1 MPTILGPD
9 GQPIDL
15 AQLRE
20 PQLAAVRHMATEL
33 DMHPARGLTP
43 ARLAALLQEGEA
55 GDLVSTLELADDI
68 EERDGH
74 VYAELAKRKLAVA
87 SLEWTVQPPKGASA
101 DEQKL
106 ADAVIDWLQSWPEF
120 PDVLLGM
127 MDAVLKGFGMHEL
140 VWVPDGKLLRPTAT
154 FAPSRWFTTGPD
166 RRSLML
172 RSLQPTTPDPA
183 TGLSPKGAQ
192 PLLPYAWLQHVHPAR
207 SGYLTRN
214 GLVRVLAWPYL
225 FKHYSV
231 RDLAEFLEIFGIP
244 TRLGRYPA
252 GASDREKNT
261 LLQAVVGIGH
271 NAAGIIPQGMAIDF
285 MEAAQGTEGPFTAM
299 WDRMDAV
306 ESKVILGQTLTAGEG
321 RHGTQALGQVH
332 NEVRHDIRD
341 ADARQVEQTINGQ
354 LIAAWCAIN
363 WPGADMRRL
372 PRWKLDTG
380 DAEDLKAYA
389 ENLPKLAGAGLRIG
403 VAWVHERLRIP
414 QAEADE
420 PVITAPAPPP
430 MPAAPGPA
438 GAAGRMG
445 ADDPADDEGDDAAG
459 ARGRAALAAQPGA
472 APRDAIDDIV
482 DQAVAEWRPQLGP
495 LVAPL
500 LAEIDKAVA
509 AGESLAAFASRLPQ
523 IVQATDHAPLAEQ
536 LARAAFVARLAGD
549 ADAEI

>member
-1 MPTILGPD
+1 MPSILGPD

-15 AQLRE
+15 GLLRE

-43 ARLAALLQEGEA
+43 ARLARVMLDAEV
-55 GDLVSTLELADDI
+55 GDIVGQLELADDI

-74 VYAELAKRKLAVA
+74 AYAELAKRKLAVA
-87 SLEWTVQPPKGASA
+87 SLEWSIQPPPNASA

-106 ADAVIDWLQSWPEF
+106 AEAVREWLQSWPEF
-120 PDVLLGM
+120 PDLLLGM
-127 MDAVLKGFGMHEL
+127 MDAVLKGFAMHEL
-140 VWVPDGKLLRPTAT
+140 VWRPDGKLLRPTAT

-166 RRSLML
+166 RRTLML
-172 RSLQPTTPDPA
+172 RSLKPTVPDAA
-183 TGLSPKGAQ
+183 TGLAPKGAQ

-252 GASDREKNT
+252 GASPTEKNT

-285 MEAAQGTEGPFTAM
+285 MEAAAGTEGPFTAM

-321 RHGTQALGQVH
+321 RHGTQALGTVH

-354 LIAAWCAIN
+354 LIRAWCAIN

-372 PRWKLDTG
+372 PRWTLDTG
-380 DAEDLKAYA
+380 EPDDLEAYA
-389 ENLPKLAGAGLRIG
+389 ENLPKLAGAGMRIA
-403 VAWVHERLRIP
+403 VDWVHERLRIP
-414 QAEADE
+414 KAEPTAE
-420 PVITAPAPPP
+420 IITAAAPALPAPGLPGQPP
-430 MPAAPGPA
+430 GT
-438 GAAGRMG
+438 
-445 ADDPADDEGDDAAG
+445 
-459 ARGRAALAAQPGA
+459 LAARLAAEPGA
-472 APRDAIDDIV
+472 MPPAVKRDAIDDLV
-482 DQAVAEWRPQLGP
+482 DEAVADWRPQLAP
-495 LVAPL
+495 LVQPL
-500 LAEIDKAVA
+500 LAELDKAVA
-509 AGESLAAFASRLPQ
+509 AGESLAAFAARLPQ
-523 IVQATDHAPLAEQ
+523 
-536 LARAAFVARLAGD
+536 LARSMDTTPMADRLAQAAFAARLAGEADLDLTGED
-549 ADAEI
+549 A